1 MKPILFSALGVA
13 ALISAFQITS
23 QKAWAKETAA
33 AGTDNTAALQKVS
46 AEMADAANAFLKSL
60 DEEQTKKARYPF
72 EDKERDN
79 WNFVP
84 TTRNGLPIKEMKPEQ
99 RDLARKLLET
109 GMSASAL
116 VKIDTI
122 MALEKLLGEI
132 ENRPDHRDPEK
143 YFTTIFGEPSAAGTW
158 GWRFEGH
165 HTAVNFTLVGGKVI
179 SATPSF
185 LAANRAETR
194 EGRMKGTRP
203 LAREEDLARA
213 LATLLQEAGKPVVYT
228 EQPPAEILT
237 GNERKARQLDPVG
250 LLSTEMTDKQKEGLL
265 TLISEYAT
273 RHRKEIADKDMAKI
287 KADFDNV
294 RFGWAGG
301 LKKGDAYYYRVQ
313 GKTFLIEACNIQND
327 ANHIH
332 TVWRD
337 LEGDFGRDALGN
349 HMKGHKDDH

>member
-1 MKPILFSALGVA
+1 MKPTLFSAMGIA
-13 ALISAFQITS
+13 ALVSTLQIVSQSAHA
-23 QKAWAKETAA
+23 KAPAPTEAQA
-33 AGTDNTAALQKVS
+33 AALQKVS

-60 DEEQTKKARYPF
+60 DEAQAKKARYPF
-72 EDKERDN
+72 NDAERDN
-79 WNFVP
+79 WKFVP
-84 TTRNGLPIKEMKPEQ
+84 AERNGLPIKEMKPEQ
-99 RDLARKLLET
+99 RELARKLLET

-122 MALEKLLGEI
+122 MALEKLLGEL
-132 ENRPDHRDPEK
+132 EKRPDHRDPER
-143 YFTTIFGEPSAAGTW
+143 YFTTIFGEPSAAATW

-165 HTAVNFTLVGGKVI
+165 HIAVNFTLVGGKVI

-203 LAREEDLARA
+203 LAREEDLART
-213 LATLLQEAGKPVVYT
+213 LATVLHDSGKAVVYT
-228 EQPPAEILT
+228 EKPPVEILT
-237 GNERKARQLDPVG
+237 GNERKATQLEAVG
-250 LLSTEMTDKQKEGLL
+250 LSAKDMNDTQKEGLL
-265 TLISEYAT
+265 TLISEYAS
-273 RHRKEIADKDMAKI
+273 RHRKEIAEKDMAKV
-287 KADFDNV
+287 KADLDNV

-301 LKKGDAYYYRVQ
+301 IKKGDAYYYRVQ
-313 GKTFLIEACNIQND
+313 GTTFLIEACNIQND

>member
-1 MKPILFSALGVA
+1 MKPIFFSALGVA
-13 ALISAFQITS
+13 ALFSAVQAVQII
-23 QKAWAKETAA
+23 KAEGKAKSSGAA
-33 AGTDNTAALQKVS
+33 AAMPKIS
-46 AEMADAANAFLKSL
+46 IEMADAANAFLKSL
-60 DEEQTKKARYPF
+60 DEAQSKKARYPF
-72 EDKERDN
+72 DDKERDN

-84 TTRNGLPIKEMKPEQ
+84 IARNGLPIKEMKPEQ
-99 RDLARKLLET
+99 RELARKLLET
-109 GMSASAL
+109 GMSDSAL

-122 MALEKLLGEI
+122 MALEKLLGEL

-143 YFTTIFGEPSAAGTW
+143 YFTTIFGEPSARGSW

-165 HTAVNFTLVGGKVI
+165 HVAVNFTLVGGKVI

-203 LAREEDLARA
+203 LAREEDLART
-213 LATLLQEAGKPVVYT
+213 LATLLKESGKEVVYT
-228 EQPPAEILT
+228 EKPPAEILT
-237 GNERKARQLDPVG
+237 TNERKARQLEPVG
-250 LLSTEMTDKQKEGLL
+250 ILSTELTEKQKEGLL

-273 RHRKEIADKDMAKI
+273 RHRREIAEKDMEKI
-287 KADFDNV
+287 KADFGNV
-294 RFGWAGG
+294 RFAWAGG

-337 LEGDFGRDALGN
+337 LEGDFGRDALGE

>member
-1 MKPILFSALGVA
+1 MKPIFVSALGAVS
-13 ALISAFQITS
+13 LISAIQFTG
-23 QKAWAKETAA
+23 ETAA
-33 AGTDNTAALQKVS
+33 AKEPAPS
-46 AEMADAANAFLKSL
+46 AEQAAAMQAVTIEMEKAANAFLKSL
-60 DEEQTKKARYPF
+60 DEAQAKKARYPF
-72 EDKERDN
+72 DDKERDN

-84 TTRNGLPIKEMKPEQ
+84 TSRNGLPIKEMKPEQ
-99 RDLARKLLET
+99 RELARKLLET

-122 MALEKLLGEI
+122 MALEQLLGEI

-143 YFTTIFGEPSAAGTW
+143 YFTTIFGEPSASGNW

-165 HTAVNFTLVGGKVI
+165 HIAVNFTLVGGKVI

-203 LAREEDLARA
+203 LAQEEDLART
-213 LATLLQEAGKPVVYT
+213 LATILHEAGKAVVYT
-228 EQPPAEILT
+228 EKPPVEILT

-250 LLSTEMTDKQKEGLL
+250 LSTAEMTDKQKEGLI

-273 RHRKEIADKDMAKI
+273 RHRREIAEKDMAKI
-287 KADFDNV
+287 KADFDTV
-294 RFGWAGG
+294 RFAWAGG

-337 LEGDFGRDALGN
+337 LEGDFGRDALGD
-349 HMKGHKDDH
+349 HMKDHKDDH

>member
-1 MKPILFSALGVA
+1 MKP
-13 ALISAFQITS
+13 ALIAFLALSCFAT
-23 QKAWAKETAA
+23 AKEAA
-33 AGTDNTAALQKVS
+33 PDLTKV
-46 AEMADAANAFLKSL
+46 ATEMSDAANAFVKSL
-60 DEEQTKKARYPF
+60 DEAQSKKARYSF
-72 EDKERDN
+72 KDAERDN

-84 TTRNGLPIKEMKPEQ
+84 IARNGLPIKEMTPPQ
-99 RDLARKLLET
+99 RELARKLLNT
-109 GMSASAL
+109 GMSSGAL

-143 YFTTIFGEPSAAGTW
+143 YYTTIFGDPSPTGTW

-165 HTAVNFTLVGGKVI
+165 HVAVNFTLVEGKTI

-203 LAREEDLARA
+203 LGREEDLART
-213 LATLLQEAGKPVVYT
+213 LAVVLKDSGKAVVYT
-228 EQPPAEILT
+228 ETPPAEILT
-237 GNERKARQLDPVG
+237 GNERKAKQLDPVG
-250 LLSTEMTDKQKEGLL
+250 VFYTEMTDSQKEGLI

-273 RHRKEIADKDMAKI
+273 RHRAEIAEKDMAKI
-287 KADFDNV
+287 KADLDNI
-294 RFGWAGG
+294 RFAWAGG
-301 LKKGDAYYYRVQ
+301 LAKGQAYYYRVQ

-337 LEGDFGRDALGN
+337 LENDFGRDALGD

>member
-1 MKPILFSALGVA
+1 MKPIVYSVLAIAAAFSGVRAVQLVKAEVPKSQASALPKVA
-13 ALISAFQITS
+13 T
-23 QKAWAKETAA
+23 
-33 AGTDNTAALQKVS
+33 
-46 AEMADAANAFLKSL
+46 EMADAANAFIKSL
-60 DEEQTKKARYPF
+60 DEEQSKKARYTF

-84 TTRNGLPIKEMKPEQ
+84 IARNGLPIKDMKPEQ
-99 RDLARKLLET
+99 RVLARKLLET
-109 GMSASAL
+109 GMSDSAL

-122 MALEKLLGEI
+122 MALEKLLGEM

-143 YFTTIFGEPSAAGTW
+143 YYTTIFGDPSPDGTW

-165 HTAVNFTLVGGKVI
+165 HCAVNFTLVKGRI

-213 LATLLQEAGKPVVYT
+213 LAVLVKEAGKPVVYT
-228 EQPPAEILT
+228 EQPPNEILT
-237 GNERKARQLDPVG
+237 TNERKARQLDPVG
-250 LLSTEMTDKQKEGLL
+250 VLSTEMTDKQKEGLL

-273 RHRKEIADKDMAKI
+273 RHRKEIAEKDLTKI
-287 KADFDNV
+287 KADFDKV
-294 RFGWAGG
+294 RFAWAGG
-301 LKKGDAYYYRVQ
+301 LAKGDAYYYRVQ
-313 GKTFLIEACNIQND
+313 GTTFLIEACNIQND

-337 LEGDFGRDALGN
+337 LEGDFGRDALAE

>member
-1 MKPILFSALGVA
+1 MKPILFSAIGVA

-23 QKAWAKETAA
+23 QRAQAKAA
-33 AGTDNTAALQKVS
+33 APTEAQAAEMQKVS

-60 DEEQTKKARYPF
+60 DEAQAKKARYPF
-72 EDKERDN
+72 DDNERDN
-79 WNFVP
+79 WKFVP
-84 TTRNGLPIKEMKPEQ
+84 AERNGLPIKEMKPEQ
-99 RDLARKLLET
+99 RELARKLLET

-122 MALEKLLGEI
+122 MALEKLLGEL
-132 ENRPDHRDPEK
+132 EKRPDHRDPEK
-143 YFTTIFGEPSAAGTW
+143 YFTTIFGEPTAAGTW

-165 HTAVNFTLVGGKVI
+165 HVAVNFTLVGGKVI

-185 LAANRAETR
+185 MAANRAETR

-203 LAREEDLARA
+203 LAREEDLART
-213 LATLLQEAGKPVVYT
+213 LATVLHDGGKAVVFS
-228 EQPPAEILT
+228 EKPPAEILT
-237 GNERKARQLDPVG
+237 GNERKASQLEPVG
-250 LLSTEMTDKQKEGLL
+250 LTTADMTDSQKEGLL

-273 RHRKEIADKDMAKI
+273 RHRKEIADKDMETI
-287 KADFDNV
+287 KADLANV

>member
-1 MKPILFSALGVA
+1 MKPVLIALLA
-13 ALISAFQITS
+13 AATFAS
-23 QKAWAKETAA
+23 AKETATLA
-33 AGTDNTAALQKVS
+33 PVAK
-46 AEMADAANAFLKSL
+46 EMADAANAFIKSL
-60 DEEQTKKARYPF
+60 DAEQAKKARYAF
-72 EDKERDN
+72 DDKERDN

-84 TTRNGLPIKEMKPEQ
+84 ISRNGLPIKEMKPEQ

-109 GMSASAL
+109 GMSDPAL

-143 YFTTIFGEPSAAGTW
+143 YFTTIFGDPSAEGTW

-165 HTAVNFTLVGGKVI
+165 HIAVNFTLVYGKVI
-179 SATPSF
+179 AATPSF

-203 LAREEDLARA
+203 LAREEDLART
-213 LATLLQEAGKPVVYT
+213 LATILHDSGKAVVYT

-237 GNERKARQLDPVG
+237 GNERKASQLDPVG
-250 LLSTEMTDKQKEGLL
+250 LLSTEMTDAQKEGLN
-265 TLISEYAT
+265 TLIAEYAT
-273 RHRKEIADKDMAKI
+273 RHRKEIADKDLAKI

-294 RFGWAGG
+294 RFAWAGG

-337 LEGDFGRDALGN
+337 LEGDFGRDAIGL
-349 HMKGHKDDH
+349 HMKNHKDDH